1 MKKICFLTTSR
12 ADFGVMEQLI
22 KDVINS
28 KKFNVHLIVSG
39 SHTEKIFGN
48 TQKEIF
54 EKKCFV
60 KKIKVISKILCF
72 YREMRLK
79 FIIRLFSMLKNL
91 YQLME

>member
-48 TQKEIF
+48 IKQCSCRVF
-54 EKKCFV
+54 MFGLGEKS
-60 KKIKVISKILCF
+60 KIKIKTRPVG
-72 YREMRLK
+72 
-79 FIIRLFSMLKNL
+79 IRS
-91 YQLME
+91 EI

>member
-60 KKIKVISKILCF
+60 KKIKVISKNRDSKSVALSFDLLLKIILDT
-72 YREMRLK
+72 LK
-79 FIIRLFSMLKNL
+79 
-91 YQLME
+91 